1 MRVLLPD
8 PSDHVDL
15 EAAYSPPASA
25 AATRPF
31 VRVNMISSLD
41 GAISVHGQS
50 GQLGGAGDRQVFA
63 VLRSLTDVILV
74 GAGTVRAEGYGPA
87 SLDADAQ
94 KRRRARGQPPTPPL
108 AVVSRS
114 CHLDW
119 ETPFFPEAAAR
130 PIDTPPADADADARH
145 RGETVA
151 EVVTVG
157 TGDVDLSLAL
167 DALHAR
173 GARSVLAEGGPRLN
187 AQLAAAGVVDEL
199 CLTLSPRLVAGDGPR
214 LFAGPELPE
223 PVRLHPVSLLEDD
236 GFFFVRLR
244 RERGDTP

>member
-1 MRVLLPD
+1 MRALLPD

-15 EAAYSPPASA
+15 EAAYAPPATT

-41 GAISVHGQS
+41 GAITVHGRS
-50 GQLGGAGDRQVFA
+50 GQLGGAGDREVFA

-87 SLDADAQ
+87 RLDADAQ
-94 KRRRARGQPPTPPL
+94 ARRRARGQTPTPPI

-119 ETPFFPEAAAR
+119 DSPFFTDTDAR
-130 PIDTPPADADADARH
+130 PIVITTADANADARK
-145 RGETVA
+145 RA
-151 EVVTVG
+151 ESMVDVVTAG
-157 TGDVDLSLAL
+157 TGDVDLAVAL
-167 DALHAR
+167 GALHER
-173 GARSVLAEGGPRLN
+173 GARSVLGEGGPRLN
-187 AQLAAAGVVDEL
+187 AQLAAAGLIDEL

-214 LFAGPELPE
+214 LFAGSELPE
-223 PVRLHPVSLLEDD
+223 PSRLEPVSLLEDD
-236 GFFFVRLR
+236 GFFFLRLR
-244 RERGDTP
+244 REHDDTA